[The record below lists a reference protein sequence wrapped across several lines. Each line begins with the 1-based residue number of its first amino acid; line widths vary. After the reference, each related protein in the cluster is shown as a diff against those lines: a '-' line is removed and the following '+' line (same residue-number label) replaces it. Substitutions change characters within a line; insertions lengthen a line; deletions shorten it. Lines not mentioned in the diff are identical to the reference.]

1 MIFSVPEMTKL
12 GGNKIHVL
20 TKTSLNCSLI
30 YVSEI
35 ISDSKSVYGL
45 QTHSRDRNNLPVTT
59 SSRTYLFQPLLS
71 LKFKGSFI
79 YSFCY
84 GKISQR
90 NYSMLTAE
98 NSSEMK
104 TISSI

>member
-35 ISDSKSVYGL
+35 ISDSRSVYRL
-45 QTHSRDRNNLPVTT
+45 RAYSRDRNNLPVTT
-59 SSRTYLFQPLLS
+59 SSRTNLFQPYVL
-71 LKFKGSFI
+71 LKFKGLYLLLLLRKNF
-79 YSFCY
+79 
-84 GKISQR
+84 
-90 NYSMLTAE
+90 
-98 NSSEMK
+98 
-104 TISSI
+104 

>member
-59 SSRTYLFQPLLS
+59 SSRTYLFQPFLL
-71 LKFKGSFI
+71 LKFKGSFT

-98 NSSEMK
+98 KNSEIK